1 MYSNDSFSKENY
13 TVDVNKVLRHGK
25 IEGSTKISI
34 NEGNKSVLVRNF
46 DQKDYSRVMEII
58 KWEENRRKM
67 DLLEHLSSF
76 FLSVL

>member
-13 TVDVNKVLRHGK
+13 TVDVNKVLRYGK
-25 IEGSTKISI
+25 VEGSTKISI